1 VDADH
6 RVRAEFATPRIRMAK
21 ALHSAGY
28 SPAEIAT
35 VIHPFARGAERTKAR
50 LAVAKRVALR
60 EDMIIADVHVRA
72 DASDAANRMADLER
86 AARFVAGG
94 GAEGMLAFVAA
105 PTESVVAEE
114 LPIDK
119 GPTHRARSEGRRPRR
134 AKAATSKR

>member
-1 VDADH
+1 
-6 RVRAEFATPRIRMAK
+6 MAK

-28 SPAEIAT
+28 SPAEITT

-72 DASDAANRMADLER
+72 DASDAAKRMADLER
-86 AARFVAGG
+86 AATFVAGG
-94 GAEGMLAFVAA
+94 GAEGMRAFVAA

-119 GPTHRARSEGRRPRR
+119 RRTHRARSEGRRPRR
-134 AKAATSKR
+134 AKAAASKR